1 MLFKPPQTPLGRET
15 PGDSSLSC
23 LLRQEPPS
31 GKSLD
36 FPLRS
41 RPGLWEDCEGESLG
55 RPKSEV
61 CLKHAK
67 ACLRTRKVPR
77 EVPGGNTHPY
87 TTPPS
92 RCLERTQATPITV
105 HQPRL
110 DAATGR
116 SPGCWHQVRDF
127 LPLALL
133 PLLELSSSPAAL
145 RCSWGLGID
154 LHIFPVTRRPVSQS
168 ICVYNRT
175 GTKCLLLA
183 GIKSELMILN
193 RNQTVPHGVSPRV
206 APGFPVL
213 WGGGVG

>member
-67 ACLRTRKVPR
+67 ARLRTRKVPR

-127 LPLALL
+127 STPGSPTTPGAVLQPSGSAVQLGTWNRPAHLPRDPEARVPEHL
-133 PLLELSSSPAAL
+133 
-145 RCSWGLGID
+145 
-154 LHIFPVTRRPVSQS
+154 
-168 ICVYNRT
+168 
-175 GTKCLLLA
+175 CLQQD
-183 GIKSELMILN
+183 
-193 RNQTVPHGVSPRV
+193 RD
-206 APGFPVL
+206 
-213 WGGGVG
+213 